1 MLMTRGLCRVTDPTH
16 EHKADLYSNALLLFV
31 HIGKQPGNSMS
42 SSGKQAS
49 PKTKTGGKSSSSL
62 SEMRL
67 VLLGKTGSGK
77 SSTANSILGRRHFD
91 AKVSSCSI
99 TRRSRRAC
107 GEVCGKHLVLLDTP
121 GILDTCQTMTE
132 VQREL
137 RKSVSLLFPG
147 PHVFLLIIR
156 ISRFTQEEKEAVHQF
171 KQVLG
176 PRALRLSIVV
186 FTHGDCLED
195 PGSVK
200 QCIIDMCP
208 YLEELV
214 TECGGRYCVFNNQSS
229 GSKEQVIELLAIV
242 DRMMKDNG
250 GACYTS
256 KMLQSS
262 EEDLPR
268 AQQEERRLLGRKEKR
283 QKKKHVEEMKVRYEK
298 DLENLQHRERR
309 GVEELKKQYELQNED
324 EKRISFEGKEIQEM
338 PIQMEEEEERRDAVQ
353 DGLEPVTNILALAGA
368 REKNR
373 RHDMEAM
380 TKIHHGENERK
391 EMDSRQTEE
400 MKRETLQRQ
409 LDQLFQSLEER
420 SKEQR
425 ERKKQMEDLLKRQE
439 GDEWATQMEKLR
451 ADKINIESLMQQL
464 KLLKVKTDEY
474 IRQEANVKRPL
485 GGSEREECSVCSSLL
500 SNATIKKKSE
510 PQHSTAMHV
519 TGFVQEMGLMGL
531 NASLQ
536 LARNSCSVQ

>member
-1 MLMTRGLCRVTDPTH
+1 MEYYM
-16 EHKADLYSNALLLFV
+16 DL
-31 HIGKQPGNSMS
+31 KQC
-42 SSGKQAS
+42 
-49 PKTKTGGKSSSSL
+49 GKSSSSL
-62 SEMRL
+62 SEVRL

-77 SSTANSILGRRHFD
+77 SSTANFILGRRHFD

-99 TRRSRRAC
+99 TQRSRRAC

-121 GILDTCQTMTE
+121 GILDTSQTLKE

-176 PRALRLSIVV
+176 PHALRLSIVV

-200 QCIIDMCP
+200 QCMIDMCP

-229 GSKEQVIELLAIV
+229 GSKEQVTELLAIV

-250 GACYTS
+250 GTCYTS

-262 EEDLPR
+262 EEDL
-268 AQQEERRLLGRKEKR
+268 ACVQQEERRLLGRKEKQ

-298 DLENLQHRERR
+298 DLENLQHRER
-309 GVEELKKQYELQNED
+309 GVEELKKQFELENED
-324 EKRISFEGKEIQEM
+324 EKRIGFEGKEIQEM
-338 PIQMEEEEERRDAVQ
+338 PIQMEEEERRDAPQ
-353 DGLEPVTNILALAGA
+353 DGLEPVTNILVEAAV
-368 REKNR
+368 REKNL
-373 RHDMEAM
+373 RHDMKAM

-391 EMDSRQTEE
+391 EMDIRQIEE

-425 ERKKQMEDLLKRQE
+425 ERKKQMEDLLKRQG

-500 SNATIKKKSE
+500 SNVTIKKKSE
-510 PQHSTAMHV
+510 SQHSTVMHV